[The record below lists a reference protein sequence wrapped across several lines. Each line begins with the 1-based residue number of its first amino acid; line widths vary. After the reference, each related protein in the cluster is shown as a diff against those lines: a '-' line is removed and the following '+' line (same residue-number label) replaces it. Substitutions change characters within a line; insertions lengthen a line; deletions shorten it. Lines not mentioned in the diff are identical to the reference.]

1 MFLIIITVTLALAQ
15 DGYFQIE
22 SYSQFPAF
30 VDAKSFHPRDDSIE
44 NSLRRSISLEVFRA
58 LIAQNGESSYAGCD
72 YLIGGAY
79 CNSGT
84 GIAVSSGP
92 PISYRVLKKIYG
104 ELIERNLTFVC
115 MMRTSGPVSIVYIP
129 FTSVDPYGPMPVSL
143 RLKRL

>member
-30 VDAKSFHPRDDSIE
+30 VDAKSFHPHDDSIE
-44 NSLRRSISLEVFRA
+44 NSLRRSISREVFRA
-58 LIAQNGESSYAGCD
+58 LVAQNSELSRAGCD
-72 YLIGGAY
+72 YLSGGAY
-79 CNSGT
+79 CNVRDT
-84 GIAVSSGP
+84 GIGVSSGP

-115 MMRTSGPVSIVYIP
+115 MMRISGGIVYTP
-129 FTSVDPYGPMPVSL
+129 FTSIDPYGPMPVSL